1 MRALF
6 LHQVNDAIDPRIE
19 HVSPDDLPAGEV
31 LVDVLYS
38 SLNFKDG
45 LAVTGQGK
53 IIRGDFPFVPGIDLV
68 GRVRDS
74 ETDAFAEGDLVVQTG
89 GGLGERRWGGYS
101 QVQRLPTTWLV
112 PLPESLTPH
121 QAMVAGTA
129 GYTAMLSVMAL
140 EDHGLL
146 PDAGEVLVTGASG
159 GVGSVAVAIL
169 AQRGYTVVASTG
181 SEEAH
186 GYLTDLGAARLID
199 RHELSEGPA
208 HPMESARWAGAVD
221 AVGGDTLATVLAQ
234 LDRHAAVAACGNAGG
249 ASLATTVFPFILR
262 GVALLGIDSNTAP
275 LPRRKAAW
283 LRLGE
288 ELSPAVWE
296 QIHAATISL
305 DDVPSWSATIMDGGI
320 QGRVVVD
327 VNA

>member
-6 LHQVNDAIDPRIE
+6 LHQVDDAIEPRVE
-19 HVSPDDLPAGEV
+19 PVTTEDLPAGDV

-38 SLNFKDG
+38 SLNYKDG
-45 LAVTGQGK
+45 LAVTGRGK

-68 GRVRDS
+68 GRVRAS
-74 ETDAFAEGDLVVQTG
+74 QTDAFAEGDLVVQTG
-89 GGLGERRWGGYS
+89 GGLGEHRWGGYS
-101 QVQRLPTTWLV
+101 QIQRLPTAWLG
-112 PLPESLTPH
+112 PLPEGLTPR

-140 EDHGLL
+140 EEHGLT

-169 AQRGYTVVASTG
+169 AQRGYTVVAATG

-186 GYLTDLGAARLID
+186 GYLNRLGAARIVD

-208 HPMESARWAGAVD
+208 RPMESARWAGAVD
-221 AVGGDTLATVLAQ
+221 SVGGDTLATVLAQ

-275 LPRRKAAW
+275 MPRRTAAW
-283 LRLGE
+283 QRLAE
-288 ELSPAVWE
+288 DVSSAVWE

-305 DDVPSWSATIMDGGI
+305 DDVPDWSATIMEGGI